1 MRIVDLFNNRKKK
14 RRKIISIIL
23 IIILLVFL
31 SLFIYKYFFNG
42 IKVYNK
48 LYLKSSN
55 YSITNGSNNSFELQ
69 KLSDGNG
76 SITVTVKSKSTN
88 KFNSNYSNF
97 LNQNDIIDF
106 LNRYRTN

>member
-48 LYLKSSN
+48 FN
-55 YSITNGSNNSFELQ
+55 HPPIDPTNVPME
-69 KLSDGNG
+69 
-76 SITVTVKSKSTN
+76 
-88 KFNSNYSNF
+88 
-97 LNQNDIIDF
+97 
-106 LNRYRTN
+106 